1 MNMVVM
7 NVILHRDCIQNQY
20 FDKFDST
27 RILYENLK
35 YLLTASLPNFLDF
48 QFELKNKHNF

>member
-1 MNMVVM
+1 MVVM